1 MSLEETKK
9 LYHKLVKQGV
19 INKDIQMKEVKKM
32 FKNTSFLNASRYN
45 AKKDLKKLNK
55 ITITLTKEKIK
66 QAASSMD
73 MMISTGSLFKD
84 HPIVE
89 FMEEVVEEC
98 IKKKNEKK

>member
-9 LYHKLVKQGV
+9 LYHKLVRQGV
-19 INKDIQMKEVKKM
+19 INKDIQMKEVKKLFNNV
-32 FKNTSFLNASRYN
+32 FKYN

-84 HPIVE
+84 HPIVN

-98 IKKKNEKK
+98 IKKKNEKIK